1 MVQQRQ
7 QRNQREQNEQREQNN
22 KNEKREQREEREEK
36 RNNRV
41 SGGAKKTKKSGEKRK
56 LIIGTRLQVYRGD
69 RLKTVGGLYKKDI
82 VMNKWGRL
90 VSRKMSERAARE
102 QRLKKAGFIPKK
114 GVFKLFKK
122 SDGKKKVRKMT
133 RKTSRK

>member
-7 QRNQREQNEQREQNN
+7 QR
-22 KNEKREQREEREEK
+22 EEK
-36 RNNRV
+36 QQKQGNNNV
-41 SGGAKKTKKSGEKRK
+41 KGGAKKTKKSGEKKMRAV
-56 LIIGTRLQVYRGD
+56 GSRAQVMAGSAHH
-69 RLKTVGGLYKKDI
+69 TSSGLTKSAFKY
-82 VMNKWGRL
+82 NRYGRI

-122 SDGKKKVRKMT
+122 SDGKKMRKMT
-133 RKTSRK
+133 KKTARK

>member
-1 MVQQRQ
+1 MVQQRN
-7 QRNQREQNEQREQNN
+7 QRNQREQNN
-22 KNEKREQREEREEK
+22 KNEEREEK

-41 SGGAKKTKKSGEKRK
+41 SGGAKKSGEKRK

-90 VSRKMSERAARE
+90 VSRKMSERAKRE
-102 QRLKKAGFIPKK
+102 KRLVKAGFIPKK

>member
-1 MVQQRQ
+1 MVQKSQ
-7 QRNQREQNEQREQNN
+7 QRNEREEKNEN
-22 KNEKREQREEREEK
+22 KNEKRENKNNARENK
-36 RNNRV
+36 NRV
-41 SGGAKKTKKSGEKRK
+41 SGGAKKVKKSGEKRK

-90 VSRKMSERAARE
+90 VSRKMSERAKRE
-102 QRLKKAGFIPKK
+102 KRLVKAGFIPKK

-133 RKTSRK
+133 RKTARK